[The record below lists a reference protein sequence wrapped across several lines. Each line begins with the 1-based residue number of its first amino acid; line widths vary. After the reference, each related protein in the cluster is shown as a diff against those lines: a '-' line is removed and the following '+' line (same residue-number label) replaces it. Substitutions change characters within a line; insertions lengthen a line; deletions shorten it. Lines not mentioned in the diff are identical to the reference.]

1 VARTSAVVVAGGRGD
16 RFGAPK
22 QFSTAGG
29 ARLVDHAVAAAAAV
43 CNEVIVVLPADAT
56 WDGGSVQAVV
66 AGGATRSESVRAGLA
81 AVSADTD
88 IVVVHDAARPLAT
101 PELFELVVDAVRA
114 GADAAVPALE
124 VADTLKRIDG
134 ERVVETVSRDRLV
147 AVQTPQ
153 AFRASVL
160 RDAHARGSEATDD
173 AALVEAAGGKV
184 VVVAGDPRNL
194 KVTTVADLVLA
205 STLLEEKT
213 G

>member
-43 CNEVIVVLPADAT
+43 CNEVILVLPADAT
-56 WDGGSVQAVV
+56 WDGCAVHAVV

-101 PELFELVVDAVRA
+101 PELFELVVDAVRS

-124 VADTLKRIDG
+124 VADTLKRVDG
-134 ERVVETVSRDRLV
+134 ERVVETVSRDHLV

-160 RDAHARGSEATDD
+160 RDAHARGDEATDD
-173 AALVEAAGGKV
+173 AALVESAGGKV

-205 STLLEEKT
+205 STLLEDKT
-213 G
+213 R

>member
-66 AGGATRSESVRAGLA
+66 TGGATRSESVRAGLA

-134 ERVVETVSRDRLV
+134 ERVVETVSRDHLV